1 MLEVKNF
8 TKKYDNGKLAVDN
21 ISFSVNNGEIFG
33 FLGPNG
39 AGKSTTIKA
48 IVGLIKKSS
57 GEINIDG
64 IRLEDDPLLYKN
76 KFSYL
81 ADNPD
86 LFDKFTG
93 VEYINFVSDIYG
105 IDEKTRDERLNTYLD
120 YFDIRQAMADLIS
133 SYSHGMKQKLAIISS
148 LIHDPDLL
156 ILDEPMVGL
165 DPKSS
170 FNLKKIMRERKER
183 GKMVFF
189 STHVMEVAE
198 NICDRIAIISKGKI
212 VAKGSLDEI
221 RKNLD
226 ENKSLEELFLELTDE
241 K

>member
-8 TKKYDNGKLAVDN
+8 TKKYKNGKLAVDN
-21 ISFSVNNGEIFG
+21 IFFDVNNGEIFG

-64 IRLEDDPLLYKN
+64 IRLEDDPILYKN

-183 GKMVFF
+183 GKIVFF
-189 STHVMEVAE
+189 STHIMEIAE

-212 VAKGSLDEI
+212 VAQGSLDEI

-226 ENKSLEELFLELTDE
+226 EDKSLEELFLELTDE

>member
-8 TKKYDNGKLAVDN
+8 TKKYKNGKLAVDN
-21 ISFSVNNGEIFG
+21 ISFTVNNGEIFG

-48 IVGLIKKSS
+48 IVGLIKKSK
-57 GEINIDG
+57 GEISIDG
-64 IRLEDDPLLYKN
+64 IKLEDDPLLYKN

-86 LFDKFTG
+86 LFDKFTA
-93 VEYINFVSDIYG
+93 VEYINFVADIYG

-120 YFDIRQAMADLIS
+120 YFDIREAMADLIS
-133 SYSHGMKQKLAIISS
+133 SFSHGMKQKLAIISS

-170 FNLKKIMRERKER
+170 FNLKKIMRERKEA
-183 GKMVFF
+183 GKIVFF
-189 STHVMEVAE
+189 STHIMEVAE
-198 NICDRIAIISKGKI
+198 NICDRIAIISNGKI
-212 VAKGSLDEI
+212 VAQGRIDEI
-221 RKNLD
+221 RENLD
-226 ENKSLEELFLELTDE
+226 EDKSLEELFLELTDE

>member
-8 TKKYDNGKLAVDN
+8 TKKYKNGKLAVDN
-21 ISFSVNNGEIFG
+21 ISFDVNNGEIFG

-48 IVGLIKKSS
+48 IVGLIKKSR
-57 GEINIDG
+57 GEIKIDG
-64 IRLEDDPLLYKN
+64 IKLEDDPLLYKN

-93 VEYINFVSDIYG
+93 VEYINFVADIYG
-105 IDEKTRDERLNTYLD
+105 IDEKTRNERLNTYLD
-120 YFDIRQAMADLIS
+120 YFDIREAMADLIS
-133 SYSHGMKQKLAIISS
+133 SFSHGMMQKLAIISS

-170 FNLKKIMRERKER
+170 FNLKKIMRERKDA

-189 STHVMEVAE
+189 STHIMEVAE
-198 NICDRIAIISKGKI
+198 NICDRIAIISNGKI
-212 VAKGSLDEI
+212 VAQGSLDQI
-221 RKNLD
+221 RESLD
-226 ENKSLEELFLELTDE
+226 EDKSLEELFLELTDE

>member
-8 TKKYDNGKLAVDN
+8 TKKYNNGKLAVDN

-57 GEINIDG
+57 GDINIDG
-64 IRLEDDPLLYKN
+64 IRLEDDPILYKN

-120 YFDIRQAMADLIS
+120 YFDIRQAMVDLIS

-212 VAKGSLDEI
+212 VAQGSLDEI

-226 ENKSLEELFLELTDE
+226 EDKSLEELFLELTDE

>member
-8 TKKYDNGKLAVDN
+8 TKKYKNGKLAVDD
-21 ISFSVNNGEIFG
+21 ISFTVNNGEIFG

-48 IVGLIKKSS
+48 IVGLISKDK
-57 GEINIDG
+57 GTIIIDNLS
-64 IRLEDDPLLYKN
+64 IEDDPLAYKS

-81 ADNPD
+81 ADNPL
-86 LFDKFTG
+86 LFEKYTG
-93 VEYINFVSDIYG
+93 VSYINFVADIYG
-105 IDEKTRDERLNTYLD
+105 VSREERDRRLNKYLD
-120 YFDIRQAMADLIS
+120 YFNIREAMADDIS
-133 SYSHGMKQKLAIISS
+133 SYSHGMKQRLAIIAS

-170 FNLKKIMRERKER
+170 YNLKKIMRERANS

-189 STHVMEVAE
+189 STHMMEVAE
-198 NICDRIAIISKGKI
+198 NICDRIAIISEGKI
-212 VAKGSLDEI
+212 KALGSLKDLRES
-221 RKNLD
+221 LSED
-226 ENKSLEELFLELTDE
+226 KSLEEMFLELTDV

>member
-8 TKKYDNGKLAVDN
+8 TKKYKNGKLAVDN
-21 ISFSVNNGEIFG
+21 ISFTVNNGEIFG

-48 IVGLIKKSS
+48 IVGLIKKSN
-57 GEINIDG
+57 GEISIDG
-64 IRLEDDPLLYKN
+64 IKLEDDPLLYKN

-86 LFDKFTG
+86 LFDKFTA
-93 VEYINFVSDIYG
+93 VEYINFVADIYG
-105 IDEKTRDERLNTYLD
+105 IDEKTRDERLKTYLD
-120 YFDIRQAMADLIS
+120 YFDIREAMADLIS
-133 SYSHGMKQKLAIISS
+133 SFSHGMKQKLAIISS

-170 FNLKKIMRERKER
+170 FNLKKIMRERKEA
-183 GKMVFF
+183 GKIVFF
-189 STHVMEVAE
+189 STHIMEIAE
-198 NICDRIAIISKGKI
+198 NICDRIAIISNGKI
-212 VAKGSLDEI
+212 VAQGRLDEI
-221 RKNLD
+221 RENLD
-226 ENKSLEELFLELTDE
+226 EDKSLEELFLELTDE

>member
-8 TKKYDNGKLAVDN
+8 TKKYNNGKLAVDN

-64 IRLEDDPLLYKN
+64 IRLEDDPILYKN

-105 IDEKTRDERLNTYLD
+105 VDEKTRDERLNTYLD
-120 YFDIRQAMADLIS
+120 YFDIRQAMVDLIS
-133 SYSHGMKQKLAIISS
+133 SYSHGMKQKLALISS
-148 LIHDPDLL
+148 LIHNPDLL

-212 VAKGSLDEI
+212 VAQGSLDEI

>member
-64 IRLEDDPLLYKN
+64 IRLEDDPILYKN

-93 VEYINFVSDIYG
+93 VEYINFISDIYG

-120 YFDIRQAMADLIS
+120 YFDIREAMADLIS

-170 FNLKKIMRERKER
+170 FNLKKIMRERKEK

-189 STHVMEVAE
+189 STHIMEIAE

-212 VAKGSLDEI
+212 VAQGSLDEI

>member
-8 TKKYDNGKLAVDN
+8 TKKYNNGKLAVDN

-64 IRLEDDPLLYKN
+64 IRLEDDPILYKN

-120 YFDIRQAMADLIS
+120 YFDIRQAMVDLIS
-133 SYSHGMKQKLAIISS
+133 SYSHGMKQKLVIISS

>member
-8 TKKYDNGKLAVDN
+8 TKKYKNGKLAVDN
-21 ISFSVNNGEIFG
+21 ISFTVNNGEIFG

-48 IVGLIKKSS
+48 IVGLIKKSK
-57 GEINIDG
+57 GEISIDG
-64 IRLEDDPLLYKN
+64 IKLEDDPLLYKN

-86 LFDKFTG
+86 LFDKFTA
-93 VEYINFVSDIYG
+93 VEYINFVADIYG
-105 IDEKTRDERLNTYLD
+105 IDEKTRDERLKTYLD
-120 YFDIRQAMADLIS
+120 YFDIREAMADLIS
-133 SYSHGMKQKLAIISS
+133 SFSHGMKQKLAIISS

-170 FNLKKIMRERKER
+170 FNLKKIMRDRKEA
-183 GKMVFF
+183 GKIVFF
-189 STHVMEVAE
+189 STHIMEIAE
-198 NICDRIAIISKGKI
+198 NICDRIAIISNGKI
-212 VAKGSLDEI
+212 VAQGRLDEI
-221 RKNLD
+221 RENLD
-226 ENKSLEELFLELTDE
+226 EDKSLEELFLELTDE

>member
-1 MLEVKNF
+1 M
-8 TKKYDNGKLAVDN
+8 
-21 ISFSVNNGEIFG
+21 
-33 FLGPNG
+33 GPNG

-48 IVGLIKKSS
+48 IVGLIKKSK
-57 GEINIDG
+57 GEIKIDG

-93 VEYINFVSDIYG
+93 VEYINFVADIYG
-105 IDEKTRDERLNTYLD
+105 INEKTRDERLNTYLN
-120 YFDIRQAMADLIS
+120 YFDIREAMADLIS
-133 SYSHGMKQKLAIISS
+133 SFSHGMKQKLAIISS

-170 FNLKKIMRERKER
+170 FNLKKIMRERR
-183 GKMVFF
+183 DNGKMVFF
-189 STHVMEVAE
+189 STHIMEVAE

-212 VAKGSLDEI
+212 VAQGRLDDI
-221 RKNLD
+221 RKNLNED
-226 ENKSLEELFLELTDE
+226 KSLEELFLELTDE

>member
-64 IRLEDDPLLYKN
+64 IRLEDDPILYKN

>member
-8 TKKYDNGKLAVDN
+8 TKKYKNGNLAVDN
-21 ISFSVNNGEIFG
+21 ISFDVNNGEIFG

-48 IVGLIKKSS
+48 IVGLIKKSK

-93 VEYINFVSDIYG
+93 VEYINFVADIYG
-105 IDEKTRDERLNTYLD
+105 IDEKIRDERLNTYLD
-120 YFDIRQAMADLIS
+120 YFDIREAMADLIS
-133 SYSHGMKQKLAIISS
+133 SFSHGMKQKLAIISS

-170 FNLKKIMRERKER
+170 FNLKKIMRVRKEA

-189 STHVMEVAE
+189 STHIMEVAE

-212 VAKGSLDEI
+212 VAQGRLDEI
-221 RKNLD
+221 RKNLNED
-226 ENKSLEELFLELTDE
+226 KSLEELFLELTDE

>member
-8 TKKYDNGKLAVDN
+8 TKKYKNGKLAVDN
-21 ISFSVNNGEIFG
+21 ISFDVNNGEIFG

-48 IVGLIKKSS
+48 IVGLIKKSR
-57 GEINIDG
+57 GEIKIDG
-64 IRLEDDPLLYKN
+64 IKLEDDPLLYKN

-93 VEYINFVSDIYG
+93 VEYINFVADIYG
-105 IDEKTRDERLNTYLD
+105 IDDKTRNERLNTYLD
-120 YFDIRQAMADLIS
+120 YFDIREAMADLIS
-133 SYSHGMKQKLAIISS
+133 SFSHGMKQKLAIISS

-170 FNLKKIMRERKER
+170 FNLKKIMRERKEA

-189 STHVMEVAE
+189 STHIMEVAE
-198 NICDRIAIISKGKI
+198 NICDRIAIISNGKI
-212 VAKGSLDEI
+212 VAQGSLDQI
-221 RKNLD
+221 RESLD
-226 ENKSLEELFLELTDE
+226 EDKSLEELFLELTDE

>member
-8 TKKYDNGKLAVDN
+8 KKKYNNGKLAVDN

-57 GEINIDG
+57 GEINIYG
-64 IRLEDDPLLYKN
+64 IRLEDDPILYKN

-120 YFDIRQAMADLIS
+120 YFDIRQAMVDLIS

>member
-1 MLEVKNF
+1 MEK
-8 TKKYDNGKLAVDN
+8 
-21 ISFSVNNGEIFG
+21 

-48 IVGLIKKSS
+48 IVGLIKKSR
-57 GEINIDG
+57 GEIKIDG
-64 IRLEDDPLLYKN
+64 IKLEDDPLLYKN

-93 VEYINFVSDIYG
+93 VEYINFVADIYG
-105 IDEKTRDERLNTYLD
+105 IDEKTRNERLNTYLD
-120 YFDIRQAMADLIS
+120 YFDIREAMADLILS
-133 SYSHGMKQKLAIISS
+133 FSHGMKQKLAIISS

-170 FNLKKIMRERKER
+170 FNLKKIMRERKEA

-189 STHVMEVAE
+189 STHIMEVAE
-198 NICDRIAIISKGKI
+198 NICDRIAIISNGKI
-212 VAKGSLDEI
+212 VAQGSLDQI
-221 RKNLD
+221 RESLD
-226 ENKSLEELFLELTDE
+226 EDKSLEELFLELTDE

>member
-8 TKKYDNGKLAVDN
+8 TKKYKNGKLAVDN
-21 ISFSVNNGEIFG
+21 ISFTVNNGEIFG

-48 IVGLIKKSS
+48 IVGLIKKSK
-57 GEINIDG
+57 GEISIDG
-64 IRLEDDPLLYKN
+64 IKLEDDPLLYKN

-86 LFDKFTG
+86 LFDKFTA
-93 VEYINFVSDIYG
+93 VEYINFVADIYG

-120 YFDIRQAMADLIS
+120 YFDIREAMADLIS
-133 SYSHGMKQKLAIISS
+133 SFSHGMKQKLAIISS

-170 FNLKKIMRERKER
+170 FHLKKIMRERKEA
-183 GKMVFF
+183 GKIVFF
-189 STHVMEVAE
+189 STHIMEIAE
-198 NICDRIAIISKGKI
+198 NICDRIAIISNGKI
-212 VAKGSLDEI
+212 VAQGRLDEI
-221 RKNLD
+221 RENLD
-226 ENKSLEELFLELTDE
+226 EDKSLEELFLELTDE

>member
-8 TKKYDNGKLAVDN
+8 TKKYKNGKLAVDN
-21 ISFSVNNGEIFG
+21 ISFTVKNGEIFG

-57 GEINIDG
+57 GDITIDNIM
-64 IRLEDDPLLYKN
+64 IEDNPLLYKS

-81 ADNPD
+81 ADNPL
-86 LFDKFTG
+86 LFEKYNG
-93 VEYINFVSDIYG
+93 ISYINFVADIYG
-105 IDEKTRDERLNTYLD
+105 VSKEDRDRRLNKYLD
-120 YFDIRQAMADLIS
+120 YFNIRESMVDDIS
-133 SYSHGMKQKLAIISS
+133 SYSHGMKQRLAIIAS
-148 LIHDPDLL
+148 LIHNPDLL

-170 FNLKKIMRERKER
+170 FNLKKIMRDRADR

-189 STHVMEVAE
+189 STHMMEVAE
-198 NICDRIAIISKGKI
+198 NICDRIAIISEGKI
-212 VAKGSLDEI
+212 VAMGSLDDIKE
-221 RKNLD
+221 NLSED
-226 ENKSLEELFLELTDE
+226 KSLEEMFLELTDV

>member
-8 TKKYDNGKLAVDN
+8 TKKYKNGKLAVDN
-21 ISFSVNNGEIFG
+21 ISFTVNNGEIFG

-48 IVGLIKKSS
+48 IVGLIKKSK
-57 GEINIDG
+57 GEISIDG
-64 IRLEDDPLLYKN
+64 IKLEDDPLLYKN

-86 LFDKFTG
+86 LFDKFTA
-93 VEYINFVSDIYG
+93 VEYINFVADIYG

-120 YFDIRQAMADLIS
+120 YFDIREAMADLIS
-133 SYSHGMKQKLAIISS
+133 SFSHGMKQKLAIISS

-170 FNLKKIMRERKER
+170 FNLKKIMRERKEA
-183 GKMVFF
+183 GKIVFF
-189 STHVMEVAE
+189 STHIMEIAE

-212 VAKGSLDEI
+212 VAQGRLDEI
-221 RKNLD
+221 RENLD
-226 ENKSLEELFLELTDE
+226 EDKSLEELFLELTDE

>member
-21 ISFSVNNGEIFG
+21 ISFAVNNGEIFG

-120 YFDIRQAMADLIS
+120 YFDIRQAMVDLIS

>member
-8 TKKYDNGKLAVDN
+8 SKKYKNGNLAVDN
-21 ISFSVNNGEIFG
+21 ISFDVNNGEIFG

-48 IVGLIKKSS
+48 IVGLIKKSK
-57 GEINIDG
+57 GDIKIDG

-93 VEYINFVSDIYG
+93 VEYINFVADIYG
-105 IDEKTRDERLNTYLD
+105 INEKTRDERLNTYLN
-120 YFDIRQAMADLIS
+120 YFDIREAMADLIS
-133 SYSHGMKQKLAIISS
+133 SFSHGMKQKLAIISS

-170 FNLKKIMRERKER
+170 FNLKKIMRERR
-183 GKMVFF
+183 DNGKMVFF
-189 STHVMEVAE
+189 STHIMEVAE

-212 VAKGSLDEI
+212 VAQGRLDDI
-221 RKNLD
+221 RKNLNED
-226 ENKSLEELFLELTDE
+226 KSLEELFLELTDE

>member
-8 TKKYDNGKLAVDN
+8 TKKYKNGKLAVDN
-21 ISFSVNNGEIFG
+21 ISFTVKNGEIFG

-57 GEINIDG
+57 GDITIDN
-64 IRLEDDPLLYKN
+64 IRLEDNSLLYKY

-81 ADNPD
+81 ADNPL
-86 LFDKFTG
+86 LFEKYNG
-93 VEYINFVSDIYG
+93 ISYINFVADIYG
-105 IDEKTRDERLNTYLD
+105 VSKEDRDRRLNKYLD
-120 YFDIRQAMADLIS
+120 YFNIRESMVDDIS
-133 SYSHGMKQKLAIISS
+133 SYSHGMKQRLAIIAS
-148 LIHDPDLL
+148 LIHNPDLL

-170 FNLKKIMRERKER
+170 FNLKKIMRDRADR

-189 STHVMEVAE
+189 STHMMEVAE
-198 NICDRIAIISKGKI
+198 NICDRIAIISEGKI
-212 VAKGSLDEI
+212 VAMGSLDDIKE
-221 RKNLD
+221 NLSED
-226 ENKSLEELFLELTDE
+226 KSLEEMFLELTDV

>member
-8 TKKYDNGKLAVDN
+8 TKKYNNGKLAVDN

-64 IRLEDDPLLYKN
+64 IRLEDDPILYKN

-120 YFDIRQAMADLIS
+120 YFDIREAMADLIS

-183 GKMVFF
+183 GKIVFF
-189 STHVMEVAE
+189 STHIMEIAE

-212 VAKGSLDEI
+212 VAQGSLDEI

-226 ENKSLEELFLELTDE
+226 EDKSLEELFLELTDE

>member
-8 TKKYDNGKLAVDN
+8 TKKYNNGKLAVDN

>member
-8 TKKYDNGKLAVDN
+8 TKKYNNGKLAVDN
-21 ISFSVNNGEIFG
+21 ISFWVNNGEIFG

-64 IRLEDDPLLYKN
+64 IRLEDDPILYKN

>member
-8 TKKYDNGKLAVDN
+8 TKKYKNGKLAVDN
-21 ISFSVNNGEIFG
+21 ISFDVNNGEIFG

-48 IVGLIKKSS
+48 IVGLIKKSR
-57 GEINIDG
+57 GEIKIDG
-64 IRLEDDPLLYKN
+64 IKLEDDPLLYKN

-93 VEYINFVSDIYG
+93 VEYINFVADIYG
-105 IDEKTRDERLNTYLD
+105 IDDKTRNERLNTYLD
-120 YFDIRQAMADLIS
+120 YFDIREAMADLIS
-133 SYSHGMKQKLAIISS
+133 SFSHGMKQKLAIISS

-170 FNLKKIMRERKER
+170 YNLKKIMRERKEA

-189 STHVMEVAE
+189 STHIMEVAE
-198 NICDRIAIISKGKI
+198 NICDRIAIISNGKI
-212 VAKGSLDEI
+212 VAQGSLDQI
-221 RKNLD
+221 RESLD
-226 ENKSLEELFLELTDE
+226 EDKSLEELFLELTDE

>member
-8 TKKYDNGKLAVDN
+8 TKKYDNGKRAVDN

-64 IRLEDDPLLYKN
+64 IRLEDDPILYKN

>member
-8 TKKYDNGKLAVDN
+8 TKKYNNGKLAVDN

-64 IRLEDDPLLYKN
+64 IRLEDDPILYKN

-183 GKMVFF
+183 GKIVFF
-189 STHVMEVAE
+189 STHIMEIAE

-212 VAKGSLDEI
+212 VAQGSLDEI

-226 ENKSLEELFLELTDE
+226 EDKSLEELFLELTDE

>member
-8 TKKYDNGKLAVDN
+8 TKKYKNGKLAVDN
-21 ISFSVNNGEIFG
+21 ISFTVNNGEIFG

-48 IVGLIKKSS
+48 IVGLIKKSK
-57 GEINIDG
+57 GEISIDG
-64 IRLEDDPLLYKN
+64 IKLEDDPLLYKN

-86 LFDKFTG
+86 LFDKFTA
-93 VEYINFVSDIYG
+93 VEYINFVADIYG

-120 YFDIRQAMADLIS
+120 YFDIREAMADLIS
-133 SYSHGMKQKLAIISS
+133 SFSHGMKQKLAIISS

-170 FNLKKIMRERKER
+170 FNLKKIMRERKEA
-183 GKMVFF
+183 GKIVFF
-189 STHVMEVAE
+189 STHIMEIVE
-198 NICDRIAIISKGKI
+198 NICDRIAIISNGKI
-212 VAKGSLDEI
+212 VAQGRLDEI
-221 RKNLD
+221 RENLD
-226 ENKSLEELFLELTDE
+226 EDKSLEELFLELTDE

>member
-8 TKKYDNGKLAVDN
+8 TKKYNNGKLAVDN

-57 GEINIDG
+57 GDINIDG
-64 IRLEDDPLLYKN
+64 IRLEDDPILYKN

-120 YFDIRQAMADLIS
+120 YFDIRQAMVDLIS

-212 VAKGSLDEI
+212 VAQGSLDEI

-226 ENKSLEELFLELTDE
+226 EDKSLEDLFLELTDE

>member
-8 TKKYDNGKLAVDN
+8 SKKYKNGNLAVDN
-21 ISFSVNNGEIFG
+21 ISFDVNNGEIFG

-48 IVGLIKKSS
+48 IVGLIKKSK
-57 GEINIDG
+57 GEIKIDG

-93 VEYINFVSDIYG
+93 VEYINFVADIYG
-105 IDEKTRDERLNTYLD
+105 INEKTRDERLNTYLN
-120 YFDIRQAMADLIS
+120 YFDIREAMADLIS
-133 SYSHGMKQKLAIISS
+133 SFSHGMKQKLAIISS

-170 FNLKKIMRERKER
+170 FNLKKIMRERR
-183 GKMVFF
+183 DNGKMVFF
-189 STHVMEVAE
+189 STHIMEVAE

-212 VAKGSLDEI
+212 VAQGRLDDI
-221 RKNLD
+221 RKNLNED
-226 ENKSLEELFLELTDE
+226 KSLEELFLELTDE

>member
-8 TKKYDNGKLAVDN
+8 TKKYKNGKLAVDN
-21 ISFSVNNGEIFG
+21 ISFTVNNGEIFG

-48 IVGLIKKSS
+48 IVGLIKKSK
-57 GEINIDG
+57 GEISIDG
-64 IRLEDDPLLYKN
+64 IKLEDDPLLYKN

-86 LFDKFTG
+86 LFDKFTA
-93 VEYINFVSDIYG
+93 VEYINFVADIYG

-120 YFDIRQAMADLIS
+120 YFDIREAMADLIS
-133 SYSHGMKQKLAIISS
+133 SFSHGMKQKLAIISS

-170 FNLKKIMRERKER
+170 FHLKKIMRERKEA
-183 GKMVFF
+183 GKIVFF
-189 STHVMEVAE
+189 STHIMEVAE
-198 NICDRIAIISKGKI
+198 NICDRIAIISNGKI
-212 VAKGSLDEI
+212 VAQGRLDEI
-221 RKNLD
+221 RENLD
-226 ENKSLEELFLELTDE
+226 EDKSLEELFLELTDE